1 MRRAK
6 RTAAVLAALLPL
18 TACGMGI
25 QETDVI
31 EAGGPATIDV
41 LPAREVRMLLFFL
54 SPDGLVAPVPR
65 IVDEWSGAGLDGFGG
80 GDTRSEQ
87 AAPVRPPTEKIVAA
101 LLAGPNEA
109 EQQAGLRNAP
119 GLPAPGVPR
128 EITVS
133 GGVVEAVVPAR
144 LAGLSDL
151 AKRQLVCTIAYAES
165 AQGTLQVRLR
175 GLDGA
180 LSAAYCD
187 AASGPAPTTG
197 ADPARPSPTVSSAAP
212 PAPRP

>member
-1 MRRAK
+1 MRRTR

-25 QETDVI
+25 QGTDVI

-54 SPDGLVAPVPR
+54 SPDGLLAPVPR
-65 IVDEWSGAGLDGFGG
+65 IVDGWPGDFGG
-80 GDTRSEQ
+80 GGTGPGQ
-87 AAPVRPPTEKIVAA
+87 AAPVRPSTDKVVGA

-109 EQQAGLRNAP
+109 ERRAGLRNEP
-119 GLPAPGVPR
+119 GLPAPGVPKQ
-128 EITVS
+128 ITVS
-133 GGVVEAVVPAR
+133 DGVVEVVVPAR

-151 AKRQLVCTIAYAES
+151 ARRQLVCTIAYAES
-165 AQGTLQVRLR
+165 AQGTAQVRLK
-175 GLDGA
+175 GSDGA
-180 LSAAYCD
+180 LPAAYCD
-187 AASGPAPTTG
+187 AASGPVPTTG
-197 ADPARPSPTVSSAAP
+197 ADPGGPSPTVSPAAP